1 MLTEFLVTH
10 AFGGMLVFA
19 RIGTAF
25 MFMPGISAS
34 YVSARVR
41 VLLAL
46 AVTAA
51 LYPSVIPYLP
61 PMPDS
66 VWRLVL
72 LVVAEGFYGGFMG
85 LLAQLALSALH
96 FAGTAIG
103 RDSGLMNAMVFDP
116 VTEQQGALVVGL
128 LSNVAVVLIFALDL
142 HHLMFMALYQSYTL
156 FTPGSTPDGGL
167 HLTMAV
173 DILSRSAFLALR
185 LAAPFLMFA
194 VVFQTTMGLMARIS
208 PQMNIFFIALPLQIF
223 LGLAILWVSLPAIMM
238 WFLSF
243 YADVF
248 RSFLPD

>member
-1 MLTEFLVTH
+1 MLTEFLVSH
-10 AFGGMLVFA
+10 AFGILLVFS

-25 MFMPGISAS
+25 MFLPGISAS
-34 YVSARVR
+34 YVSVRIR
-41 VLLAL
+41 VLIAIG
-46 AVTAA
+46 VTAV
-51 LYPSVIPYLP
+51 LYPTVIPFLP
-61 PMPDS
+61 PLPNS

-96 FAGTAIG
+96 FAGTSIG

-128 LSNVAVVLIFALDL
+128 LSNVAVVLIFAMDL
-142 HHLMFMALYQSYTL
+142 HHVMFMALYQSYSV
-156 FTPGSTPDGGL
+156 FPPGSEPDGGV

-173 DILSRSAFLALR
+173 EILSRSAYLALQ
-185 LAAPFLMFA
+185 LASPFLMFA

-243 YADVF
+243 YEDVF
-248 RSFLPD
+248 RAFLPG